1 MQVVIVFASLDLS
14 IFFFSS
20 RHLCL
25 VHRYTWNG
33 SLEEKEIERFL
44 RLPGPFGKLAAVK
57 PTNCFACKLPAFPR
71 LNPRSRPRFA
81 LDSFERRI
89 RRHGDRK
96 EREEKKEEKKVNIT
110 HWSIEQLTVIGGE
123 K

>member
-1 MQVVIVFASLDLS
+1 MF
-14 IFFFSS
+14 
-20 RHLCL
+20 L

-33 SLEEKEIERFL
+33 TSGEKEIERFL

-81 LDSFERRI
+81 LESFVQRI
-89 RRHGDRK
+89 RRYGDWGK
-96 EREEKKEEKKVNIT
+96 GKEEAAGRKKKKRKKKKKK
-110 HWSIEQLTVIGGE
+110 LTSLTDRYCS
-123 K
+123 